1 MIIYTYS
8 EARQNFSTVLEK
20 AKSEGKVLIKRR
32 DGSSFILSPVSANVS
47 PLDVKGVNKNIDSSE
62 IVEILREMRSRDGAS
77 NNAM

>member
-32 DGSSFILSPVSANVS
+32 DGSSFILTPVSPHKS
-47 PLDVKGVNKNIDSSE
+47 PLNVKGIRKDIKSSE
-62 IVEILREMRSRDGAS
+62 IIEILKEIRSGSGAP
-77 NNAM
+77 NKAM

>member
-32 DGSSFILSPVSANVS
+32 DGSSFILSPVSANES
-47 PLDVKGVNKNIDSSE
+47 PLNVKGIKKDIKSAEIID
-62 IVEILREMRSRDGAS
+62 ILKEVRSREGAS
-77 NNAM
+77 KNAI

>member
-32 DGSSFILSPVSANVS
+32 DGSSFLLTPLSANES
-47 PLDVKGVNKNIDSSE
+47 PLNVKGINKDIDSSE
-62 IVEILREMRSRDGAS
+62 IIEILKEIRSR
-77 NNAM
+77 